1 MRMLSVQ
8 IEVASSGT
16 DWPQH
21 LGGVLHGFVEGAIL
35 NHAPQWLGHL
45 RPLGD
50 QGPAGFT
57 IHAPPAQ
64 AQGVPDHVL
73 RFGVVLFGLLGEA
86 VDDIAQALEAQ
97 CERRLQ
103 GRAAHLIDVQAIEPD
118 ISASAFRTASRLH
131 RLTLRSPLLLASRGA
146 SREGLR
152 THGQLP
158 WPSLGSVL
166 DSIAQRTRLLEPT
179 LARSIALTSDWRAS
193 EVQRATEALT
203 PANAPAQQVAWT
215 YSATPRRSDRSAE
228 PPSRRQLPLPGIVGT
243 LLYPA
248 GGDPLESALLHWGQ
262 WIGVG
267 QKTTMGCG
275 SYVWTAD

>member
-8 IEVASSGT
+8 IEVSPAGSN
-16 DWPQH
+16 WPQH

-57 IHAPPAQ
+57 IHAPPATTD
-64 AQGVPDHVL
+64 ATPGDML
-73 RFGVVLFGLLGEA
+73 RFGVVLFGTLGEA
-86 VDDIAQALEAQ
+86 VEDVGQAMAAQ
-97 CERRLQ
+97 CARRLQ
-103 GRAAHLIDVQAIEPD
+103 GRVARLIDVQVIEPD
-118 ISASAFRTASRLH
+118 LSATAFRTASRLH

-166 DSIAQRTRLLEPT
+166 DSIAQRARLLEPS
-179 LARSIALTSDWRAS
+179 LARLIGLTSDWRAS

-203 PANAPAQQVAWT
+203 PASAPAQQVAWT
-215 YSATPRRSDRSAE
+215 YSATPRRSQRSTE

-248 GGDPLESALLHWGQ
+248 SDDPLESALLHWGQ

-275 SYVWTAD
+275 SYVWEGL